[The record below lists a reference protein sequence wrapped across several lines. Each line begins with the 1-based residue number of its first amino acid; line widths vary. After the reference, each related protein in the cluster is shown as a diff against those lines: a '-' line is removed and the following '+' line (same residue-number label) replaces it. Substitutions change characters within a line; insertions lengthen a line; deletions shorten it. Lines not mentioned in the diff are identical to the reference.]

1 MVIVIAE
8 GVGQEILA
16 TENFHARSERDSPR
30 NKLPQDVGL
39 WVSHKIR
46 DGSTEADKYENTC
59 DLTPDTDLLKELPE
73 EYTFE
78 TILADLI
85 DNSLQVVWSNHA
97 DQRRLIRTDIEDRPN
112 QPTSLDRRIAININ
126 ELYSMIPCGLNIK
139 REFDSSITV
148 DIGRQ
153 IKALCKIIP
162 RQIKA
167 ENAVSVIRQT
177 IEELISK
184 CKEIVEFEGERI
196 NEDEYVNGRDP
207 SILRFFLAN
216 REEVGQDFN
225 SFIT

>member
-8 GVGQEILA
+8 GFGQEILA
-16 TENFHARSERDSPR
+16 TENSHARSEHDSPR

-46 DGSTEADKYENTC
+46 D
-59 DLTPDTDLLKELPE
+59 
-73 EYTFE
+73 
-78 TILADLI
+78 
-85 DNSLQVVWSNHA
+85 NSLQVVWSNHA
-97 DQRRLIRTDIEDRPN
+97 DQRRLI
-112 QPTSLDRRIAININ
+112 
-126 ELYSMIPCGLNIK
+126 SMIPCGLNIK

-167 ENAVSVIRQT
+167 ENVVSVIRQI

-184 CKEIVEFEGERI
+184 CKENVEFEGERI
-196 NEDEYVNGRDP
+196 NEDEYVNDRDP
-207 SILRFFLAN
+207 SILRFFLAS
-216 REEVGQDFN
+216 REEGRETSPVAPTRGLTHYVVLSTYKLVYSQESHLKLIPKLHFH
-225 SFIT
+225 SLAPTRTESS

>member
-16 TENFHARSERDSPR
+16 TENSHSRIERDSPR

-46 DGSTEADKYENTC
+46 D
-59 DLTPDTDLLKELPE
+59 
-73 EYTFE
+73 
-78 TILADLI
+78 
-85 DNSLQVVWSNHA
+85 NSLLVVWANHA
-97 DQRRLIRTDIEDRPN
+97 DRRRLI
-112 QPTSLDRRIAININ
+112 
-126 ELYSMIPCGLNIK
+126 SMIPCGLNIK

-167 ENAVSVIRQT
+167 ENAVSVIR
-177 IEELISK
+177 
-184 CKEIVEFEGERI
+184 
-196 NEDEYVNGRDP
+196 
-207 SILRFFLAN
+207 
-216 REEVGQDFN
+216 
-225 SFIT
+225 

>member
-8 GVGQEILA
+8 GVGH
-16 TENFHARSERDSPR
+16 TRSEQDSQR
-30 NKLPQDVGL
+30 YKLPQDVGL

-46 DGSTEADKYENTC
+46 DGSTEAYKYENMC

-78 TILADLI
+78 TVLADLI
-85 DNSLQVVWSNHA
+85 NSSLQVVWSNHA

-112 QPTSLDRRIAININ
+112 QLTSLDRRIAIDIN
-126 ELYSMIPCGLNIK
+126 ELFSMIPCGLNIK
-139 REFDSSITV
+139 REFDISITV
-148 DIGRQ
+148 DISRQ

-196 NEDEYVNGRDP
+196 NEDEYVNDRDP
-207 SILRFFLAN
+207 SILRFFLAS
-216 REEVGQDFN
+216 REELLPLFEVLMQ
-225 SFIT
+225 S